1 MKLNEKLTNVDYS
14 NDHVVSDANTATE
27 TGGYYTNS
35 DTANLP
41 VSGSAGYLNVM
52 YRNDDN
58 ITQVWTRYRDNQV
71 FMRQKNTIEPSGW
84 KEWSAIMTEPTVL
97 YENETGTNSNFSLN
111 DDVNNYKYI
120 EIYTKQNNYT
130 LAYKCQKIYNPNG
143 KNSAIDYLYHMNDK
157 LYGNGVQ
164 ITFSGKNAT
173 LSGGFGY
180 TVGAGGQYA
189 TASNTINIV
198 RVIGY
203 K

>member
-1 MKLNEKLTNVDYS
+1 MAKITYEDKEFLNKNESIADKNKV
-14 NDHVVSDANTATE
+14 NDTDLNQIKEVVNGNDDKIGNLSDLNTADKSSIV
-27 TGGYYTNS
+27 NS
-35 DTANLP
+35 VNSLEP
-41 VSGSAGYLNVM
+41 V
-52 YRNDDN
+52 
-58 ITQVWTRYRDNQV
+58 I
-71 FMRQKNTIEPSGW
+71 
-84 KEWSAIMTEPTVL
+84 L
-97 YENETGTNSNFSLN
+97 YNNESGTNSNFSLN
-111 DDVNNYKYI
+111 DDVSNYKYI
-120 EIYTKQNNYT
+120 EVYTKQNNYT

-143 KNSAIDYLYHMNDK
+143 KNIAIDYLYYMNDK

-180 TVGAGGQYA
+180 TTGAGGQYV